1 MKTRPGGGM
10 DRKGTKRLI
19 LFAAP
24 YAFPYVAYNIAR
36 LGKGLRLSSVQSSLT
51 AGYVGLTSSG

>member
-1 MKTRPGGGM
+1 M

-36 LGKGLRLSSVQSSLT
+36 LEKGLRLSSVRSSLT
-51 AGYVGLTSSG
+51 GGYVGLTSSG